1 MKGNRIAA
9 RWLATP
15 IGSPPPSVRWCS
27 QAWPTLVWISPTNAR
42 GWLFEI
48 RGFGLIL

>member
-15 IGSPPPSVRWCS
+15 IGSPPPWVRWCS
-27 QAWPTLVWISPTNAR
+27 QAWPTLVDLSDKREA
-42 GWLFEI
+42 WLFEI